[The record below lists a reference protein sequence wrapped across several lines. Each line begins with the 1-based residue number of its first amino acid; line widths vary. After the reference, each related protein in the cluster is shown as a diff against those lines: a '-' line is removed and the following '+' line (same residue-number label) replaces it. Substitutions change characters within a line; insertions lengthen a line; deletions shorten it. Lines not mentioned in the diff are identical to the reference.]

1 MGTRPLT
8 FRGVRRK
15 YLLLPPNIKMTF
27 WQENYSFIK
36 EVYDTR
42 YQKMVEW
49 MDNVEMAIQKVC
61 ASKVYTSAEFKREK
75 DNFHSLCKNL
85 ARAETKKWLT
95 ETLETL
101 MKERSPDEQK
111 EENKKLKVIMDRHKT
126 LIPKIQET
134 LVKTECYWKCY
145 SYGDDLIPIFEFIDD
160 LRNRS
165 VKELVCGSS
174 EQTEEHIEKQD
185 KVLNSLENKRK
196 MVMDFIAKG
205 EKLMQDPNCP
215 KFLDGH
221 VKKLREAWDDT
232 NEKAQTRKKA
242 LADNLA
248 SWETFE
254 NEKVETHKQLD
265 LADAEFENIKKIFDL
280 KAGPTDYEMRM
291 KTAANFRK
299 GIEGLFDTVSG
310 ANDCLQQMLPDEKKQ
325 PMADEVGEIKTR
337 MEILKK
343 TDDRLIFILDFNQ
356 RLAVF
361 DKNVTELED
370 WLGEGRKRLDGIRNP
385 TELLSPEDRVTK
397 TMEVQ
402 EDINKKSE
410 FCGKQETEKAE
421 IFPKQGEKVS
431 SDAKKFIERLKK
443 VRDELNKLDA
453 EIKAECAKFSEDVK
467 YFAEFQ
473 TGIKAFDP
481 WMKRAEQ
488 RIIDGLK
495 QPKSLVEA
503 CEILGTS
510 KNFQDECEA
519 KIKILEEAAA
529 SAQKMTTHD
538 DSDEKVQG
546 YKERWVKAHEISKE
560 WVARMTTLVECWNKL
575 DGNVGELSSWVNTK
589 DSAAPEG
596 KSEISIEKLET
607 QLNTLK
613 TMFAEKQKLVA
624 DLEVYGAGGGAP
636 AAAEPAPAEAS
647 APAPEAELAPAEAAP
662 AEETPAA

>member
-1 MGTRPLT
+1 MGSAKLALT
-8 FRGVRRK
+8 A
-15 YLLLPPNIKMTF
+15 LSTSSKMTF
-27 WQENYSFIK
+27 WQENYSFIR

-42 YQKMVEW
+42 YCKMVEW

-75 DNFHSLCKNL
+75 DNFQSLCKNL
-85 ARAETKKWLT
+85 ERTETKRWLT

-101 MKERSPDEQK
+101 MKERAADEQK
-111 EENKKLKVIMDRHKT
+111 AESQKLKQVMERHKA

-165 VKELVCGSS
+165 VKEIQSGNS

-185 KVLNSLENKRK
+185 KVLNSLENKKK

-205 EKLMQDPNCP
+205 EKLMTDPNCP

-221 VKKLREAWDDT
+221 VKKLKEAWDDT
-232 NEKAQTRKKA
+232 KEKADVRKKA
-242 LADNLA
+242 LADNLNA
-248 SWETFE
+248 WATFE
-254 NEKVETHKQLD
+254 EQKVENHKQLD
-265 LADAEFENIKKIFDL
+265 AADAEFDNIKKIFDL
-280 KAGPTDYEMRM
+280 TAGPSDYNMRM

-299 GIEGLFDTVSG
+299 TIQEIHDTVAG
-310 ANDCLQQMLPDEKKQ
+310 ANSILQQMLPEEKKN
-325 PMADEVGEIKTR
+325 PMNDEVKEIETR
-337 MEILKK
+337 MDIMKK
-343 TDDRLIFILDFNQ
+343 TDDRLDFILDFNK

-361 DKNVTELED
+361 NQCVTELEG
-370 WLGEGRKRLDGIRNP
+370 WLEEGRKKLDMVKSP
-385 TELLSPEDRVTK
+385 TELLTPEDRVTK
-397 TMEVQ
+397 SMEFA
-402 EDINKKSE
+402 EDLHKKSE
-410 FCGKQETEKAE
+410 FCGKQEAEKEE
-421 IFPKQGEKVS
+421 IFPKQGEKMS
-431 SDAKKFIERLKK
+431 SDAKKFVERLKN
-443 VRDELNKLDA
+443 VRSELNKLDE

-481 WMKRAEQ
+481 WMKKAEQ

-503 CEILGTS
+503 CEILGDS
-510 KNFQDECEA
+510 KNFQEECEA
-519 KIKILEEAAA
+519 KLKILEEAAA

-560 WVARMTTLVECWNKL
+560 WVARMTTPVECWNKL

-607 QLNTLK
+607 QLSTLK

-624 DLEVYGAGGGAP
+624 DLEIYGAGKQGPGGSEEAP
-636 AAAEPAPAEAS
+636 QSAEGEAPVTEQTPEVAPAE
-647 APAPEAELAPAEAAP
+647 
-662 AEETPAA
+662 

>member
-1 MGTRPLT
+1 MRC
-8 FRGVRRK
+8 
-15 YLLLPPNIKMTF
+15 
-27 WQENYSFIK
+27 
-36 EVYDTR
+36 
-42 YQKMVEW
+42 
-49 MDNVEMAIQKVC
+49 EM
-61 ASKVYTSAEFKREK
+61 
-75 DNFHSLCKNL
+75 
-85 ARAETKKWLT
+85 
-95 ETLETL
+95 
-101 MKERSPDEQK
+101 
-111 EENKKLKVIMDRHKT
+111 
-126 LIPKIQET
+126 
-134 LVKTECYWKCY
+134 
-145 SYGDDLIPIFEFIDD
+145 
-160 LRNRS
+160 
-165 VKELVCGSS
+165 
-174 EQTEEHIEKQD
+174 TEEHIEKQD

-356 RLAVF
+356 RLAIF

-431 SDAKKFIERLKK
+431 SDAKKFIERLNK

-503 CEILGTS
+503 W
-510 KNFQDECEA
+510 
-519 KIKILEEAAA
+519 KILEEAAA

-624 DLEVYGAGGGAP
+624 DLEAYGAGGGAP
-636 AAAEPAPAEAS
+636 SEAAAAPAEAAAPAPEAEPAPAE
-647 APAPEAELAPAEAAP
+647 PAP